1 MKLESW
7 NDINHMDAAILSP
20 NMYVFPATIEFENES
35 FTGEPKDN
43 SIIGVEDAITIP
55 QIRQFRSYQAS
66 Y

>member
-1 MKLESW
+1 
-7 NDINHMDAAILSP
+7 MDAAILSP

-43 SIIGVEDAITIP
+43 NIIGVEDAITIP
-55 QIRQFRSYQAS
+55 QIRQSRSYQAG